1 MAERLKRL
9 PRRRWMAVAALL
21 TGVVG
26 LSAAGRAEMLP
37 DPTRPPLAA
46 LPGGAAAQAQ
56 GGGEA
61 VVQSVLISTA
71 RKEAIINGQT
81 VPLGGHFGAA
91 RLIRIGE
98 GEVVLQTGDVLKTL
112 KLYPAVDKRA
122 AQGKA
127 AAKQP
132 RR

>member
-1 MAERLKRL
+1 MAECVKRL
-9 PRRRWMAVAALL
+9 PRRRWMAVAAIL
-21 TGVVG
+21 TGVS

-46 LPGGAAAQAQ
+46 LPGGAVAQEKV
-56 GGGEA
+56 GGEA
-61 VVQSVLISTA
+61 VLQSVLISSA

-91 RLIRIGE
+91 KLIRIGE

-122 AQGKA
+122 AQEKA

-132 RR
+132 KR